1 MGDFRLVSRRVLDIM
16 NQMPEQHRLLR
27 GMTPWIGFKQ
37 GHILYQRDRRYA
49 GKTKYSLLRM
59 LVLSLDGVTSFSS
72 MPLRCVGVLGVLTS
86 ALGFIYGVYALY
98 QHVFLSKTITG
109 WTSLVLLIL
118 FLGGVQLICLGVIG
132 EYISRIYEQSKQ
144 RPLYI
149 IDTIYGDHAS
159 G

>member
-1 MGDFRLVSRRVLDIM
+1 
-16 NQMPEQHRLLR
+16 
-27 GMTPWIGFKQ
+27 
-37 GHILYQRDRRYA
+37 
-49 GKTKYSLLRM
+49 
-59 LVLSLDGVTSFSS
+59 

-118 FLGGVQLICLGVIG
+118 FLGGVQLLCLGVVG

-159 G
+159 D